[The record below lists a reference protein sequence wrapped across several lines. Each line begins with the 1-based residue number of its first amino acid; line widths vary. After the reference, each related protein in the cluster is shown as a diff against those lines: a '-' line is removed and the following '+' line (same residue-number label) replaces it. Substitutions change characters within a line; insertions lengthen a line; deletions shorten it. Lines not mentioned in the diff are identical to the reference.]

1 LNTNDLQNCPEVDV
15 SANIQALL
23 KRLTSFV
30 VMMLIAQI
38 SAAAAPRPATEPVPK
53 LNAELLVFEVAGC
66 GYCNLFRR
74 DVAPAY
80 ERSLRARE
88 VPMRFVDAN
97 KTDLSRL
104 NLAEPLKV
112 VPTIVLMVNG
122 REIERIT
129 GYMGPEPFFHMIST
143 LMRRE

>member
-1 LNTNDLQNCPEVDV
+1 MRANAQTLLNSLVSFTAITLIAVLNT
-15 SANIQALL
+15 
-23 KRLTSFV
+23 T
-30 VMMLIAQI
+30 
-38 SAAAAPRPATEPVPK
+38 AAPRPASEPVPK
-53 LNAELLVFEVAGC
+53 LNAELLVFEAEGC

-80 ERSLRARE
+80 ERSPRARD
-88 VPMRFVDAN
+88 VPMRFIDAN
-97 KTDLSRL
+97 RTDIKRL

-122 REIERIT
+122 REAQRIT

-143 LMRRE
+143 LMRRD

>member
-1 LNTNDLQNCPEVDV
+1 MRANAQTLLNSLVSFTAITLIAVLNT
-15 SANIQALL
+15 
-23 KRLTSFV
+23 T
-30 VMMLIAQI
+30 
-38 SAAAAPRPATEPVPK
+38 AAPRPASEPVPK
-53 LNAELLVFEVAGC
+53 FNAELLVFEAEGC

-80 ERSLRARE
+80 ERSPRARD
-88 VPMRFVDAN
+88 VPMRFIDAN
-97 KTDLSRL
+97 RTDIKRL

-122 REIERIT
+122 REAQRIT

-143 LMRRE
+143 LMRRD